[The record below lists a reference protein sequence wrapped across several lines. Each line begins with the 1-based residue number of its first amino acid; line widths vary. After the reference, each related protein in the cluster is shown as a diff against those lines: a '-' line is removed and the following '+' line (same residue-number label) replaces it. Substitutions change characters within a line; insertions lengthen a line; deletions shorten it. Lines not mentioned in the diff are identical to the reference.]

1 MASAALTLDSLPR
14 NPRES
19 VKQVVRAAHKQLTWA
34 AALHENV
41 EGALAAGAFAGNH
54 VTHADQRTA
63 LAPAIRQQLVDFY
76 RPHNEALFKMLGYRI
91 TDWSGVDE

>member
-19 VKQVVRAAHKQLTWA
+19 VKKVLNAAHKQLTWA

-41 EGALAAGAFAGNH
+41 ENH

-76 RPHNEALFKMLGYRI
+76 WEDYRLFLTNNVLGLPASKPSI
-91 TDWSGVDE
+91 